1 MQKKLLPHVVVALAL
16 FGLAI
21 GFDNWCKSIN
31 PVGRYAVDVENYLRI
46 QEKAASQMLAD
57 EGDFFQNQ
65 INAGLSTADLPETH
79 ASKFAKIGAT
89 LYTICLVD
97 KDSLVF
103 WTNNQAV
110 PDAKMLGNWKS
121 NKNFPCFQT
130 LPSGTYE
137 VLRQPYNSIMA
148 YTLIPVKYAFAA
160 EDFVT
165 TQAFPSNSSMPRGI
179 DLSEKSTNFSIK
191 SKDGQPIGFLTST
204 EPVEY
209 GTYLSIKFWLFL
221 AALIAFFSVVN
232 AISKMLAERYQA
244 AIGAMV
250 LIPVVG
256 SVIFLNQKFDF
267 TARFKGMDLFARTV
281 VTPFLSNSVGDM
293 LINIGILLW
302 LMVFFHR
309 HFQVRGYK
317 NLPLPLR
324 FAVSTGNYMSVV
336 VSTLISA
343 WILRELVFKS
353 NIGFDFS
360 NVFNLDRYSVMA
372 IIGVIFLLGAMFLF
386 SHRMVMSVFSAELSR
401 THRTGAAILAVTIA
415 GPIMVAFKADLDV
428 DSWKMVSFSLIY
440 CMAFDYFI
448 AQKNNK
454 WPWVIAWLFVFAW
467 FATILLFK
475 YNDLK
480 DVQIRR
486 DYAKV
491 LVDDRDS
498 IAEVELAQIRNE
510 LLESDQLKLM
520 LSPYRFKTG
529 RDSLQQFVNLFFNK
543 KRYIFQHY
551 RYELNAFDSDQIVAL
566 DSQIVASKQLMDV
579 IWAKSVAAMDE
590 NLRLFQDTSGKP
602 TYLMRMNVAPQGDEN
617 HPLSIY
623 FVVERQHRTPTNVFT
638 QLFFSQP
645 FKDLKFLPRFQ
656 YMIYRN
662 DQRIEEV
669 GKLSEFMLEPKTRP
683 TVPDSS
689 YVYISSDE
697 KQKVVAQVSKNLR
710 TVVALGHDNGGWL
723 KQMYLFSAIFA
734 TLSIF
739 MVILAGINSIT
750 HILPDNFQFYLSPR
764 GSLSRRIQFWM
775 GTVIICSFA
784 MIAWLTFSNFNDSS
798 KDNIKEQLN
807 SRTNSMLT
815 TITKIV
821 VDWSN
826 SSEKSTDLLKKQVD
840 PIAKLYATDVNLYN
854 YSGHLIYS
862 SQPELVQIGAVNHKM
877 SLEAL
882 NVLKTQRKNE
892 KIEEEQTG
900 SYRYNTAYLPI
911 REGRNDAKAFIS
923 VPYYVKDSGIRSD
936 VSDFIGKLLTLY
948 VLLILAA
955 GIIGTEVS
963 KSIAKPITELGTVM
977 TSMKLEEKNEPV
989 YIDGQDSLEELKS
1002 LVTEFNRMIEKIEE
1016 SKGQLARAERE
1027 GAWRKMAR
1035 QVAHEIRNPLTTM
1048 KLSMQ
1053 QLERSV
1059 KMAPQDFEANLKK
1072 TTNRLITQ
1080 IDNLAQIAGDF
1091 SLYAEINQPPKHD
1104 IIINDVLE
1112 SVFDYFSEHENVDFR
1127 LFQPAEKFH
1136 ILGGTSHLTRVFNNL
1151 ILNALQAVPYG
1162 EHGEIEV
1169 SIYEQDNMAI
1179 VKIADNG
1186 GGVPIEIRD
1195 KIFEPNFTTKSSGT
1209 GLGLPICK
1217 SIIDALDGKMFF
1229 TVRENEGTDFFI
1241 ELPIVYVENEV
1252 EMAV

>member
-1 MQKKLLPHVVVALAL
+1 MQKKLIPHLVVALVL

-21 GFDNWCKSIN
+21 GFNNWCKSIN
-31 PVGRYAVDVENYLRI
+31 PVGRYAEEVENYLRI
-46 QEKAASQMLAD
+46 QEKKASKLLA
-57 EGDFFQNQ
+57 EEVDFFETQ
-65 INAGLSTADLPETH
+65 INAGDSKANLSISH
-79 ASKFAKIGAT
+79 AEKFSAIASN
-89 LYTICLVD
+89 LFTICLV
-97 KDSLVF
+97 KHDSLVF

-110 PDAKMLGNWKS
+110 PTTAMLAKWQKS
-121 NKNFPCFQT
+121 TEFPCFQT

-137 VLRQPYNSIMA
+137 VTRQPYKSMTA
-148 YTLIPVKYAFAA
+148 YTLIPVRYSFAA
-160 EDFVT
+160 QDFVT
-165 TQAFPSNSSMPRGI
+165 TQAFPSTSSMPRGV
-179 DLSEKSTNFSIK
+179 DLSEKPTNFSIK
-191 SKDGQPIGFLTST
+191 SKDGQALGFLTST
-204 EPVEY
+204 ESIEY
-209 GTYLSIKFWLFL
+209 APYLNIKFWLFL

-232 AISKMLAERYQA
+232 TVSRMLAERYQA

-256 SVIFLNQKFDF
+256 GVIFLNQKLDF

-309 HFQVRGYK
+309 HFQVRGYR

-386 SHRMVMSVFSAELSR
+386 SHRMVMSVFSAALSR
-401 THRTGAAILAVTIA
+401 TQRTGAAVLAVAIA
-415 GPIMVAFKADLDV
+415 APIMIAFKADLDV
-428 DSWKMVSFSLIY
+428 DSWKMVSFALTY
-440 CMAFDYFI
+440 CMAFDYFVE
-448 AQKNNK
+448 QKNNK

-475 YNDLK
+475 YNELK
-480 DVQIRR
+480 DVQIRKE
-486 DYAKV
+486 YSTA

-498 IAEVELAQIRNE
+498 LAEIELCEIRNE
-510 LLESDQLKLM
+510 LLMSDHFKNTLA
-520 LSPYRFKTG
+520 PYRFQTG
-529 RDSLQQFVNLFFNK
+529 SDSLVQFVNLFFNK

-551 RYELNAFDSDQIVAL
+551 RFDLNAFDSDQIVAL
-566 DSQIVASKQLMDV
+566 DSQSIVSKQLMDEM
-579 IWAKSVAAMDE
+579 WDKSTPVMDE
-590 NLRLFQDTSGKP
+590 NLRISHDTSGKP
-602 TYLMRMNVAPQGDEN
+602 TYLMRMKIAPHGDEN
-617 HPLSIY
+617 HPASLY
-623 FVVERQHRTPTNVFT
+623 FVVNRQHRIPTNVFT

-645 FKDLKFLPRFQ
+645 FKNLKFLPRFQ

-662 DQRIEEV
+662 DKRIEEV
-669 GKLSEFMLEPKTRP
+669 GKLSEFVLEPTFRP
-683 TVPDSS
+683 QVADSIYTFFSPDQA
-689 YVYISSDE
+689 
-697 KQKVVAQVSKNLR
+697 QKVVAQVSKNKR

-734 TLSIF
+734 TLSVF
-739 MVILAGINSIT
+739 MVLLAGINSLT
-750 HILPDNFQFYLSPR
+750 HILPDNFKFYLSPR

-784 MIAWLTFSNFNDSS
+784 MIAWLTFSNFNNSS

-807 SRTNSMLT
+807 SRTNSMIT
-815 TITKIV
+815 TITNIV
-821 VDWSN
+821 VDWS
-826 SSEKSTDLLKKQVD
+826 SMSGKSMDLLKKQID
-840 PIAKLYATDVNLYN
+840 PIAKLYMTDLNIYNL
-854 YSGHLIYS
+854 SGNLIYS
-862 SQPELVQIGAVNHKM
+862 SQPELVQIGAVNHAM

-882 NVLKTQRKNE
+882 NVLKTERKNE

-900 SYRYNTAYLPI
+900 SYHYNTAYLPI

-936 VSDFIGKLLTLY
+936 VSDFIGKLLALY

-963 KSIAKPITELGTVM
+963 RSIAKPITELGTVM
-977 TSMKLEEKNEPV
+977 TEMKLEEKNEPV
-989 YIDGQDSLEELKS
+989 FIKGQNDLEELKN
-1002 LVTEFNRMIEKIEE
+1002 LVGEFNRMIFKIEE
-1016 SKGQLARAERE
+1016 SKELLARSERE

-1059 KMAPQDFEANLKK
+1059 RMAPQDFEANLKK

-1104 IIINDVLE
+1104 IVINDILE
-1112 SVFDYFSEHENVDFR
+1112 SVCDLFSEHENAT
-1127 LFQPAEKFH
+1127 LTLHQPVEKYH
-1136 ILGGTSHLTRVFNNL
+1136 VLGGSSHLTRVFNNL

-1162 EHGEIEV
+1162 AHGEIEV
-1169 SIYEQDNMAI
+1169 SIYEKDNMSV

-1186 GGVPIEIRD
+1186 GGVPIEIRHQ
-1195 KIFEPNFTTKSSGT
+1195 IFEPNFTTKSSGT

-1217 SIIDALDGKMFF
+1217 SIIDALDGSLYF
-1229 TVRENEGTDFFI
+1229 TVRENLGTDFFI
-1241 ELPIVYVENEV
+1241 ELPIIYVENEV